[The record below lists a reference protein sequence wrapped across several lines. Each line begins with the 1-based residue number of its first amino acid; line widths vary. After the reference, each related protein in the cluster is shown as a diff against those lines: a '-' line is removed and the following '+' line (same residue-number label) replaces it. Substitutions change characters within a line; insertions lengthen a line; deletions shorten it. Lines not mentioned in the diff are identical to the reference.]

1 MGQYK
6 VIGNGL
12 NLNYKDTLNYNFN
25 EIGNDIT
32 SLTMGLN
39 GHSEDM
45 IKMSKDINEALKPV
59 SYPKIDDSVTTDLIN
74 LGTKDVNLVDINFI
88 TKGTNGSVNLIKN
101 TLSAPF
107 TSNLIE
113 NILRMNYSITGVSA
127 TIKRAFIAAPYS
139 AISKEQKPIAGF
151 WVNKQDIDAT
161 GVFFAGFM
169 IVKADGSWTNDANS
183 LVAFDIK
190 STYIEPGYSLVRT
203 NLNGN
208 VEATLKV
215 KAKNNTWY
223 FIEISCNRLAV
234 DLSTYPNWGTTF
246 GVSRLGG
253 NNLDLTGKIDVLN
266 YTMLNATSGINAFR
280 VYPQN
285 QDDYVTKELVIQSSM
300 DVLDQMYY
308 PVANELVNIK
318 RYYNV
323 TAADIPNDASPIQ
336 KRKLPYAQQLQ
347 FSMAASSNGYVEYES
362 IPYED
367 LTSPRAK
374 IWLNKADL
382 EAISGK
388 NPLRF
393 YMINTDENGKW
404 STTEQVAYAQYTLLS
419 DLLTQERTGSNST
432 GTFSVSIR
440 KTEEKDGWI
449 CIEWYM
455 SKLPGDKHYWKPLF
469 AVQKTEGNEIATI
482 RTLDFTA
489 VNSVTNR
496 LQSLFVYPKPE
507 RAYDS
512 RWYGED
518 VTFCGDSMTEPGN
531 LGINTKYYDYL
542 KNEKGFAEVH
552 TWAKGGR
559 TIAYAESAPNRL
571 DYLSKSYVDIPTNS
585 TLYGV
590 LAGVNDYIKGVP
602 LGTFDD
608 RVDTTFYGACHIL
621 FKGMIEKY
629 PTKILAYFTPL
640 QEMSSKGTNSQG
652 NKLIDYVNTAKE
664 VAAFYSIPVLD
675 QYRESGLALGV
686 EAVNSIYT
694 VDKLHPN
701 EAGHA
706 RIARRMSAFLE
717 AL

>member
-1 MGQYK
+1 MGRYK

-12 NLNYKDTLNYNFN
+12 NLSYKDTLNYNFN
-25 EIGNDIT
+25 EIGNDMT
-32 SLTMGLN
+32 SLLMGLN
-39 GHSEDM
+39 GHSEEI
-45 IKMSKDINEALKPV
+45 IKINEEIQEALKPI
-59 SYPKIDDSVTTDLIN
+59 SYPKMDDSVTTDLIN

-88 TKGTNGSVNLIKN
+88 TKGTSGSVSMIKN

-107 TSNLIE
+107 TSSLVE
-113 NILRMNYSITGVSA
+113 NILRLNYSITGTST
-127 TIKRAFIAAPYS
+127 TIKRSFIAAPYS
-139 AISKEQKPIAGF
+139 KISKEQKPIAGF
-151 WVNKQDIDAT
+151 WVNKQDIDAA
-161 GVFFAGFM
+161 GVFFAGF
-169 IVKADGSWTNDANS
+169 IIIKADGSWTNDANS

-203 NLNGN
+203 NASGN

-215 KAKNNTWY
+215 KAKNNNWY
-223 FIEISCNRLAV
+223 FIEISCNRLAI

-253 NNLDLTGKIDVLN
+253 NNADLIGKIDVLN

-280 VYPQN
+280 VYPLD
-285 QDDYVTKELVIQSSM
+285 QDDYVTKELVAQSNM

-308 PVANELVNIK
+308 PEANELVNVK

-323 TAADIPNDASPIQ
+323 TKTDIPNDASPIE

-374 IWLNKADL
+374 IWLNKVDL

-432 GTFSVSIR
+432 GSFSVTTR
-440 KTEEKDGWI
+440 KIEEKAGWV

-482 RTLDFTA
+482 KTLDFTA
-489 VNSVTNR
+489 VNGAKNQ
-496 LQSLFVYPKPE
+496 LQSLLVYPRPQ
-507 RAYDS
+507 RAYQS
-512 RWYGED
+512 ILYGEK
-518 VTFCGDSMTEPGN
+518 VTFLGDSMTDPEN
-531 LGINTKYYDYL
+531 LGILMKYHVYI
-542 KNEKGFAEVH
+542 KNEKGIAEVY
-552 TWAKGGR
+552 TWARGGR
-559 TIAYAESAPNRL
+559 TIAYAESAPERQ
-571 DYLSKSYVDIPTNS
+571 DYLCKSYIEIPFDS
-585 TLYGV
+585 ILYIIF
-590 LAGVNDYIKGVP
+590 AGVNDYIKSVP

-608 RVDTTFYGACHIL
+608 RTENTFYGACHIL

-629 PTKILAYFTPL
+629 PTKKLAYFTPL
-640 QEMSSKGTNSQG
+640 QEMSSKGTNSLG
-652 NKLIDYVNTAKE
+652 NKLIDYVNAAKE

-701 EAGHA
+701 ESGHE

-717 AL
+717 TL

>member
-1 MGQYK
+1 MGKYK

-12 NLNYKDTLNYNFN
+12 NLSYKDTLNYNFN

-32 SLTMGLN
+32 SLSMGLN
-39 GHSEDM
+39 GNSEDIM
-45 IKMSKDINEALKPV
+45 KMGEEIQEALKPI
-59 SYPKIDDSVTTDLIN
+59 SYPKMDDSVTTDLIN
-74 LGTKDVNLVDINFI
+74 LGSKDVNLVDINSI
-88 TKGTNGSVNLIKN
+88 TKGTSGSVGLIKN

-107 TSNLIE
+107 TSSLVE
-113 NILRMNYSITGVSA
+113 NILRLNYSITGTST
-127 TIKRAFIAAPYS
+127 TIKRSFIAAPYS
-139 AISKEQKPIAGF
+139 KISKEQKPIAGF
-151 WVNKQDIDAT
+151 WVNKQDIDAA
-161 GVFFAGFM
+161 GVFFAGFI

-203 NLNGN
+203 NASGN

-215 KAKNNTWY
+215 KAKNNNWY

-253 NNLDLTGKIDVLN
+253 NNADLIGKIDVLN

-280 VYPQN
+280 VYPQDK
-285 QDDYVTKELVIQSSM
+285 DDYVTKELVAQSNM

-308 PVANELVNIK
+308 PEANELVNVK

-323 TAADIPNDASPIQ
+323 TKTDIPNDASPIE

-362 IPYED
+362 ILYED

-404 STTEQVAYAQYTLLS
+404 STAEQVAYAQYTLLS

-432 GTFSVSIR
+432 GTFSVTTR
-440 KTEEKDGWI
+440 KIEEKAGWV

-455 SKLPGDKHYWKPLF
+455 SKLPTDKYYWKPLF

-489 VNSVTNR
+489 VNGAKNQ
-496 LQSLFVYPKPE
+496 LQSLFIYPKPE
-507 RAYDS
+507 HAYNS
-512 RWYGED
+512 KWYGED
-518 VTFCGDSMTEPGN
+518 VTICGDSFTEKDN
-531 LGINTKYYDYL
+531 LGIGVKYYDHL

-552 TWAKGGR
+552 LWAKGGR
-559 TIAYAESAPNRL
+559 TIAFAESAPTRL
-571 DYLSKSYVDIPTNS
+571 DYLSKSYVDIPTDS
-585 TLYGV
+585 ALYIIF
-590 LAGVNDYIKGVP
+590 AGVNDYIKGVP

-621 FKGMIEKY
+621 FKGMSEKF
-629 PTKILAYFTPL
+629 PTKSLAYFTPL

-652 NKLIDYVNTAKE
+652 HKLIDYVDVIKE
-664 VAAFYSIPVLD
+664 VAAFYSIRGLD
-675 QYRESGLALGV
+675 LYRESGLALGI
-686 EAVNSIYT
+686 EAVNVIYT
-694 VDKLHPN
+694 VDKLHLN
-701 EAGHA
+701 EPGHEKVA
-706 RIARRMSAFLE
+706 RPMNPFLE
-717 AL
+717 TL